1 MMTSLVTLISGRS
14 FPAPGG
20 STILDSATQC
30 HISLPYSCKSGRCS
44 TCKCKVRS
52 GETKAIISEL
62 GLSELDKAD
71 GWILSCARTVMS
83 DVVLEVEDLGVIDIP
98 EAKTLACRISSLQ
111 KLAPDVIKV
120 ILRLPPNV
128 KFRFIPGQYIDVI
141 GPGGIRRSYS
151 IANAPKSDNQLE
163 MHIRA
168 VENGAMSDYWFK
180 HAAVNDL
187 LRLHGPQGTFFLR
200 KIAQRDL
207 VFFATGTG
215 IAPVKAMLEAL
226 LDTPQDQAPRSV
238 TVLWGVRNLHD
249 FYLDTSALPGNFKF
263 IPVLSRSGFGQVGY
277 EHGYVQDI
285 FLKQK
290 PDLLNSLVYA
300 CGSEAMIKSAK
311 FALAQNGFLDHHF
324 FSDAFVCSD
333 TLALQ

>member
-1 MMTSLVTLISGRS
+1 MTELIITLSSGKS
-14 FPAPGG
+14 FPTSDA
-20 STILDSATQC
+20 STILDSASKCQ
-30 HISLPYSCKSGRCS
+30 ISIPYSCKSGRCS

-71 GWILSCARTVMS
+71 GWILSCARTVIS
-83 DVVLEVEDLGVIDIP
+83 DVILEVEDLGEVDIP
-98 EAKTLACRISSLQ
+98 KAKTLACRISSLQ

-128 KFRFIPGQYIDVI
+128 KFVFIPGQYIDVI

-151 IANAPKSDNQLE
+151 IANAPKANNQLE
-163 MHIRA
+163 LHIRA

-200 KIAQRDL
+200 HIAQRDL
-207 VFFATGTG
+207 VFLATGTG

-226 LDTPQDQAPRSV
+226 PDMPKDQVPRSI
-238 TVLWGVRNLHD
+238 TVLWGARSLQD
-249 FYLDTSALPGNFKF
+249 LYLDAGVLAANFKY
-263 IPVLSRSGFGQVGY
+263 IPVLSRSTPDQSVY
-277 EHGYVQDI
+277 EHGYVQDVL
-285 FLKQK
+285 LKHK
-290 PDLLNSLVYA
+290 PDLANSLVYA
-300 CGSEAMIKSAK
+300 CGSESMINNAK
-311 FALAQNGFLDHHF
+311 LALTQNGLLGHHF
-324 FSDAFVCSD
+324 FSDAFVCSN